1 MKLELLKA
9 RAYDAAAAV
18 RERVPSI
25 NLTTFKQQLGWRPPL
40 SFSAAILVAALAVLP
55 IYGCHVKGE
64 RDQWWISEIRSKN
77 GRVTRIVKDG
87 DVAIAHED
95 ASAIKELEDD
105 HDRRIA
111 EAKELERRRSEPISE
126 ACDRCRIPAER
137 LWLQ

>member
-1 MKLELLKA
+1 MRLELLKA

-25 NLTTFKQQLGWRPPL
+25 NLSAFKQSVWRPPL
-40 SFSAAILVAALAVLP
+40 SFSAAILIAALAMLP

-64 RDQWWISEIRSKN
+64 RDQWWISEIRAKS
-77 GRVTRIVKDG
+77 GRVTEIVKDG

-105 HDRRIA
+105 HDRRIE